1 MDGVTIATSVVPG
14 KLSFPVG
21 FCVVAMCCSGRLEQ
35 VSLGGL
41 EANWSANYLQSQSV
55 IF

>member
-1 MDGVTIATSVVPG
+1 MEGVAIATSVVPG

-21 FCVVAMCCSGRLEQ
+21 FGVVATCCSSRLEQ

-41 EANWSANYLQSQSV
+41 EASWSANYTARV
-55 IF
+55 